1 MKRDINKSEISST
14 YRSKASQ
21 SFKVAPLSST
31 FVLTSILG
39 FLISVLFIV
48 DLSVTWGFT
57 FAMMFMIMFL
67 SSMVSMTRATT
78 EDYHLDHLAVHEPEK
93 HLRHIRKKLKKKVN

>member
-1 MKRDINKSEISST
+1 MKKE
-14 YRSKASQ
+14 
-21 SFKVAPLSST
+21 FKFAPLSST

-39 FLISVLFIV
+39 FLISVMFIIPK
-48 DLSVTWGFT
+48 LSVTWGFT

-78 EDYHLDHLAVHEPEK
+78 DDYHLDHLAVHEPEK
-93 HLRHIRKKLKKKVN
+93 HLKHIYKKKPKKTS